1 MIKKLIV
8 SFCLLFT
15 LGILAQ
21 QGSSSPYS
29 YYGIGEVKSKGTV
42 DTRSMGG
49 VTAIPDSIHL
59 NLQNPASYSNLRM
72 ATFSIGGTYNTTHLN
87 TNTQEEKARRTTLD
101 YLALGLPMGKLGAA
115 FGLIPY
121 SSVGYKIQNVD
132 QTNYYTGK
140 GGINRGFVGFS
151 YKITPKLS
159 IGLDANY
166 YFGQIITE
174 NNSGLPTVQ
183 YGTRELNTSN
193 INGFNAN
200 FGLMYATKLKNKLN
214 VFGSVLFTPESNLSA
229 TNTRSIATIRF
240 SALGSAIVVDE
251 GQPTVLADT
260 NIKLP
265 SKVAIGAGFGENKK
279 WLIGAEYTMTKTN
292 GFENRFADIAKG
304 SFENANRIAV
314 GGYFIPKYNSFT
326 SYLERVT
333 YRGGFRYENTGLVIG
348 NKSVN
353 DMAFTFGIGM
363 PAGGRFS
370 NINFGVEYG
379 KRGTKAANLVEE
391 NYLNFSLSLSLS
403 DRWFVKRKY
412 D

>member
-1 MIKKLIV
+1 
-8 SFCLLFT
+8 
-15 LGILAQ
+15 
-21 QGSSSPYS
+21 
-29 YYGIGEVKSKGTV
+29 
-42 DTRSMGG
+42 MGG
-49 VTAIPDSIHL
+49 VTSIPDSIHL

-115 FGLIPY
+115 FGLMPY

-132 QTNYYTGK
+132 QSVYTNWATGR
-140 GGINRGFVGFS
+140 GGVNRGFIGFS
-151 YKITPKLS
+151 YKINSKLS

-174 NNSGLPTVQ
+174 NNLLQANVQ

-193 INGFNAN
+193 ITGFNTN
-200 FGLMYATKLKNKLN
+200 IGLMYATKLKNKHN
-214 VFGSVLFTPESNLSA
+214 VFGSILFTPESNLSA

-251 GQPTVLADT
+251 APSQDLANT
-260 NIKLP
+260 NMKLP
-265 SKVAIGAGFGENKK
+265 SKIAISGGFGENKK
-279 WLIGAEYTMTKTN
+279 WLVGAEYTMTKTN
-292 GFENRFADIAKG
+292 GFENRFADITKG
-304 SFENANRIAV
+304 SFENGNRIAV